1 MGVLCGGGVLGAW
14 DRREAAG
21 CRSPLRGVCLVGV
34 LAWGWADLRSTYLMT
49 PGMPCLLKVR
59 YGGTDIEPLVA
70 TVRCIANAIQ
80 DNWWRVVLPPSAGGS
95 PPTTKR
101 RGLFPALGYP
111 DRSFR
116 DGVLAAR
123 AEHLRGRVGRKART
137 FKVLPADARV
147 PRPGQRHPRI
157 RRNVRERAAAGRPA
171 QHPFHS
177 EPLLNSRGAYENLD
191 IAVRKK
197 LLHSFAAMVRYFPIS
212 YRTFTYRRS
221 EYEDPAA
228 GGVVGRNLLRCDD
241 DARGDCLYCVQLP
254 AWWHGAVAVLFD
266 GADSESAVV
275 TSARSGCSPVRPAC
289 DAVGRVTGQ
298 DDDVRE

>member
-1 MGVLCGGGVLGAW
+1 M
-14 DRREAAG
+14 
-21 CRSPLRGVCLVGV
+21 
-34 LAWGWADLRSTYLMT
+34 
-49 PGMPCLLKVR
+49 
-59 YGGTDIEPLVA
+59 
-70 TVRCIANAIQ
+70 
-80 DNWWRVVLPPSAGGS
+80 
-95 PPTTKR
+95 
-101 RGLFPALGYP
+101 
-111 DRSFR
+111 
-116 DGVLAAR
+116 
-123 AEHLRGRVGRKART
+123 
-137 FKVLPADARV
+137 
-147 PRPGQRHPRI
+147 
-157 RRNVRERAAAGRPA
+157 
-171 QHPFHS
+171 
-177 EPLLNSRGAYENLD
+177 
-191 IAVRKK
+191 RKK